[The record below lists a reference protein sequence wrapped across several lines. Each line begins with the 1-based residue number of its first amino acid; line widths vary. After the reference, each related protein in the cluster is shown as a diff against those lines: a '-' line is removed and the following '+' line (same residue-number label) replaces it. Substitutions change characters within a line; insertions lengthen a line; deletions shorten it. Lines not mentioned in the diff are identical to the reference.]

1 MATQT
6 LPEWLNGNLTRMYP
20 LSDTA
25 TGQTVDARSLPT
37 SFLADL
43 RLDVPPSSDGDYT
56 TNFYLKQVDVYTSY
70 INMEIWY
77 DDGVNDIRAAIVQN
91 IPTSVDVGS
100 ELIDRTFTVTGVET
114 STVGFETFANITGSV
129 IIGTAADISTI
140 PTVYTFEKTGGN
152 LIPCIISMGTLAVN
166 SILAQ
171 SRILTGNVYLK
182 EGANVQITPAYDETN
197 DVTTIT
203 ISATAVESIGTEIVD
218 SATLLAAIVER
229 YGVPIRTVNGI
240 APDSNGNF
248 TLTGADCTSVAT
260 AEASNALAIHNTCA
274 KPCCDKST
282 LTPVYQT
289 LADQNLAFATL
300 DKYYESLTVAIN
312 TLQSKLSALGTAS

>member
-114 STVGFETFANITGSV
+114 ST
-129 IIGTAADISTI
+129 
-140 PTVYTFEKTGGN
+140 
-152 LIPCIISMGTLAVN
+152 
-166 SILAQ
+166 
-171 SRILTGNVYLK
+171 
-182 EGANVQITPAYDETN
+182 
-197 DVTTIT
+197 
-203 ISATAVESIGTEIVD
+203 
-218 SATLLAAIVER
+218 
-229 YGVPIRTVNGI
+229 GI
-240 APDSNGNF
+240 
-248 TLTGADCTSVAT
+248 
-260 AEASNALAIHNTCA
+260 
-274 KPCCDKST
+274 
-282 LTPVYQT
+282 
-289 LADQNLAFATL
+289 
-300 DKYYESLTVAIN
+300 
-312 TLQSKLSALGTAS
+312 